1 MEFKSVKNL
10 LTQNNIY
17 NLQIITITTYTEHAL
32 INAIKNN
39 FDNYTE

>member
-17 NLQIITITTYTEHAL
+17 KLQIINITTDTEPAL
-32 INAIKNN
+32 INAINN
-39 FDNYTE
+39 